1 MGIRRKKRIT
11 PSTDLGTMTII
22 PKIAELP
29 SANNTEIVL
38 PHDMELGGVIHR
50 LSCKDRYFYWH
61 SQSLVATELKEP
73 ICPTLAAAMGMGG
86 AVTTSPIL
94 ILSGKRHTQETV
106 QKGKDGK

>member
-1 MGIRRKKRIT
+1 MTPVPNTNTTTVIHKTAESQNANSMPTALFRSMGR
-11 PSTDLGTMTII
+11 
-22 PKIAELP
+22 
-29 SANNTEIVL
+29 
-38 PHDMELGGVIHR
+38 GGAIHR

-94 ILSGKRHTQETV
+94 IATEKRHTQETV
-106 QKGKDGK
+106 LKVKDGN